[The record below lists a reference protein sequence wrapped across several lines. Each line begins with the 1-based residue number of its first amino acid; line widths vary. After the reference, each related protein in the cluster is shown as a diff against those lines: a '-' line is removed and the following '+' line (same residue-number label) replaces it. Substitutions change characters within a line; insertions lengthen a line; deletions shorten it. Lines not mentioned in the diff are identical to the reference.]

1 MEHNCVLHGT
11 AIVVLDRGFVY
22 VGQVTVDGDW
32 CLIENARNIRVWGT
46 TKGLG
51 ELVNGPTAS
60 TKLDTVG
67 NVRAPL
73 RAVISIID
81 AKADKWNGV
90 L

>member
-1 MEHNCVLHGT
+1 MENKCLLTGT

-22 VGQVTVDGDW
+22 VGKVTVDDDW
-32 CLIENARNIRVWGT
+32 CIIESANNIRRWGT

-51 ELVNGPTAS
+51 ELVNGPTKL
-60 TKLDTVG
+60 TELDTVG
-67 NVRAPL
+67 NVRAPM

-81 AKADKWNGV
+81 AKDEAWKSV